1 MGFYE
6 VGWDIYLET
15 AVTFLIKDHFHDPL
29 SLRTIRSKV
38 GSLQRLDGLTG
49 VIVANEL
56 LFVFCLGSALAKNPS
71 VIPRLVYGY

>member
-29 SLRTIRSKV
+29 SLRTDP
-38 GSLQRLDGLTG
+38 LQRLDGFTG

-71 VIPRLVYGY
+71 VIPSIVYGY